1 MSTSM
6 MSVLFIIWMLCT
18 LDLSDSVSIVLTFI
32 LLLSCVLKLPL
43 VTGKLKSVYFYGE
56 FTSVILCIMCIQAPD
71 KCEDEIERLKVELKS
86 LEVRHTKQQQLI
98 QRLMNLNQMDE
109 RSQKEDSFYDMGD
122 KQYMGQTLY
131 YFIKI
136 WYSLSLCKYVVFV

>member
-1 MSTSM
+1 M
-6 MSVLFIIWMLCT
+6 
-18 LDLSDSVSIVLTFI
+18 
-32 LLLSCVLKLPL
+32 
-43 VTGKLKSVYFYGE
+43 
-56 FTSVILCIMCIQAPD
+56 
-71 KCEDEIERLKVELKS
+71 ELKS

-122 KQYMGQTLY
+122 KQYMGQTQY

-136 WYSLSLCKYVVFV
+136 